1 MAQRFSEAAFIAS
14 STGNFK
20 FQNVEKRDT
29 EKSYVSEW
37 VNSLYGVNVNE
48 KKDKKHIHE
57 SQEDMFDEI
66 LNDEDNNEKT
76 IEVTEADENPETDDT
91 AKKIAFL
98 ESINYDPERTE
109 LIEEVHICDSSEN
122 YHYQSNMGPIVLN
135 NQMLE
140 DWQEKYSDVKEFL
153 EKREIE
159 FYFDWD
165 EMIAEAQVNGEITFG
180 EFEFEGEKY
189 FAYGYF
195 N

>member
-37 VNSLYGVNVNE
+37 VNSLYGVNINGE
-48 KKDKKHIHE
+48 KDKKHIHE

-66 LNDEDNNEKT
+66 LNDEDDNEKT
-76 IEVTEADENPETDDT
+76 IETTEAVNPETDDT

-98 ESINYDPERTE
+98 ESINYDPERTD
-109 LIEEVHICDSSEN
+109 LIEEVHICDSSES
-122 YHYQSNMGPIVLN
+122 YHYQSNIGSIVLN

-140 DWQEKYSDVKEFL
+140 DWQELHHEVKEFL
-153 EKREIE
+153 ENKGVE

-165 EMIAEAQVNGEITFG
+165 EMITEAQVNGEITFG
-180 EFEFEGEKY
+180 EFEFEGEKC

>member
-37 VNSLYGVNVNE
+37 VNSLYGVNINGE
-48 KKDKKHIHE
+48 KDKKHIHE

-66 LNDEDNNEKT
+66 LNDEDDNEKT
-76 IEVTEADENPETDDT
+76 IETTEVENPETDDI

-98 ESINYDPERTE
+98 ESINYDPERTD
-109 LIEEVHICDSSEN
+109 LIEEVHICDGSEN
-122 YHYQSNMGPIVLN
+122 YHYQSNIGSIVLN

-140 DWQEKYSDVKEFL
+140 DWQELHHEVKEFL
-153 EKREIE
+153 ENKRVE

-165 EMIAEAQVNGEITFG
+165 EMITEAQVNGEITFG
-180 EFEFEGEKY
+180 EFEFEGEKC

>member
-57 SQEDMFDEI
+57 SQEDIFDEI
-66 LNDEDNNEKT
+66 LNDSDNT
-76 IEVTEADENPETDDT
+76 IEVTEVEDNVPTETDDT

-98 ESINYDPERTE
+98 ESINYDPDRTD

-122 YHYQSNMGPIVLN
+122 YHFQSNMGPVVLN

-140 DWQEKYSDVKEFL
+140 DWQETHSDIKDFL
-153 EKREIE
+153 DSKEIE

-165 EMIAEAQVNGEITFG
+165 EMITEAKVNGEITFG

-189 FAYGYF
+189 FGYGYF
-195 N
+195 S

>member
-66 LNDEDNNEKT
+66 LNDSDNT
-76 IEVTEADENPETDDT
+76 IEVTEVEDNVPTETDDT

-98 ESINYDPERTE
+98 ESINYDPDRTD

-122 YHYQSNMGPIVLN
+122 YHFQSNMGPVVLN

-140 DWQEKYSDVKEFL
+140 DWQETHSDIKDFL
-153 EKREIE
+153 DSKEIE

-165 EMIAEAQVNGEITFG
+165 EMITEAKVNGEITFG

-189 FAYGYF
+189 FGYGYF
-195 N
+195 S

>member
-37 VNSLYGVNVNE
+37 VNSLYGVNLNKNE
-48 KKDKKHIHE
+48 KKHIHE
-57 SQEDMFDEI
+57 SQEDIFDEI
-66 LNDEDNNEKT
+66 LNDSDKT
-76 IEVTEADENPETDDT
+76 IEVTEVEDNVPTETDDT

-98 ESINYDPERTE
+98 ESMNCDPERTD
-109 LIEEVHICDSSEN
+109 LIDEVHICDSSEN
-122 YHYQSNMGPIVLN
+122 YHFQSNMGPVVLN

-140 DWQEKYSDVKEFL
+140 DWQETHSDIKDFL
-153 EKREIE
+153 DSKDVE

-165 EMIAEAQVNGEITFG
+165 EMITEAKVNGEITFG

-189 FAYGYF
+189 FGYGYF

>member
-37 VNSLYGVNVNE
+37 VNSLYGVNINGG
-48 KKDKKHIHE
+48 KDKKHIHE

-66 LNDEDNNEKT
+66 LNDEDGNEKT
-76 IEVTEADENPETDDT
+76 IETTEVENPETDDT

-98 ESINYDPERTE
+98 ESINYDPERTD
-109 LIEEVHICDSSEN
+109 LIEEVHICDGSEN
-122 YHYQSNMGPIVLN
+122 YHYQSNIGSIVLN

-140 DWQEKYSDVKEFL
+140 DWQELHHEVKEFL
-153 EKREIE
+153 ENKGVE

-165 EMIAEAQVNGEITFG
+165 EMITEAQVNGEITFG
-180 EFEFEGEKY
+180 EFEFEGEKC

>member
-37 VNSLYGVNVNE
+37 VNSLYGVNINGE
-48 KKDKKHIHE
+48 KDKKHIHE

-66 LNDEDNNEKT
+66 LNDEDDNEKT
-76 IEVTEADENPETDDT
+76 IETTEAENPETDDT

-98 ESINYDPERTE
+98 ESINYDPERTD
-109 LIEEVHICDSSEN
+109 LIEEVHICDGSEN
-122 YHYQSNMGPIVLN
+122 YHYQSNIGSIVLN

-140 DWQEKYSDVKEFL
+140 DWQELYHEVKEFL
-153 EKREIE
+153 ENKGVE

-165 EMIAEAQVNGEITFG
+165 EMITAAQVNCEITFG
-180 EFEFEGEKY
+180 EFEFEGEKC

>member
-37 VNSLYGVNVNE
+37 VNSLYGVNKNE
-48 KKDKKHIHE
+48 KKHIHE
-57 SQEDMFDEI
+57 SQEEMFDRI
-66 LNDEDNNEKT
+66 LNDSDET
-76 IEVTEADENPETDDT
+76 TEVTEVEDNVSTETDDI

-98 ESINYDPERTE
+98 ESINYDPERTD

-122 YHYQSNMGPIVLN
+122 YHYQSNMGPVVLN

-140 DWQEKYSDVKEFL
+140 DWQEIHSDIKEFL
-153 EKREIE
+153 DSKEIE

-165 EMIAEAQVNGEITFG
+165 EMITEAQANGEITFG

>member
-37 VNSLYGVNVNE
+37 VNSLYGVNLNKNE
-48 KKDKKHIHE
+48 KKHIYE
-57 SQEDMFDEI
+57 SQEEIFDEI
-66 LNDEDNNEKT
+66 LNDSDKT
-76 IEVTEADENPETDDT
+76 IEVTEVEDNVPTETEDI

-98 ESINYDPERTE
+98 ESINYDPERTD
-109 LIEEVHICDSSEN
+109 LIDEVHICDSSEN
-122 YHYQSNMGPIVLN
+122 YHFQSNMGPVVLN

-140 DWQEKYSDVKEFL
+140 DWQETHSDIKDFL
-153 EKREIE
+153 DSKEIE

-165 EMIAEAQVNGEITFG
+165 EMITEAQVNGKITFG

-189 FAYGYF
+189 FGYGYF

>member
-37 VNSLYGVNVNE
+37 VNSLYGVNLNKNE
-48 KKDKKHIHE
+48 KKHIYE
-57 SQEDMFDEI
+57 SQEEIFDEI
-66 LNDEDNNEKT
+66 LNDSDKT
-76 IEVTEADENPETDDT
+76 IEVTEVEDNVPTETDDI

-98 ESINYDPERTE
+98 ESINYDPERTD
-109 LIEEVHICDSSEN
+109 LIDEVHICDSSEN
-122 YHYQSNMGPIVLN
+122 YHFQSNMGPVVLN

-140 DWQEKYSDVKEFL
+140 DWQETHSDIKDFL
-153 EKREIE
+153 DSKEIE

-165 EMIAEAQVNGEITFG
+165 EMITEAQVNGKITFG

-189 FAYGYF
+189 FGYGYF

>member
-66 LNDEDNNEKT
+66 LNDSDNN
-76 IEVTEADENPETDDT
+76 IEVTEVEDNVPTETDDI
-91 AKKIAFL
+91 AKAFL
-98 ESINYDPERTE
+98 ESMNYDPERTD
-109 LIEEVHICDSSEN
+109 LLEEVHICDSSEN
-122 YHYQSNMGPIVLN
+122 YHFQSNMGPVVLN

-140 DWQEKYSDVKEFL
+140 DWQERYHDIKEFL
-153 EKREIE
+153 ETKEVE

-165 EMIAEAQVNGEITFG
+165 EMITEAKVNGEITFG
-180 EFEFEGEKY
+180 EFEFEGEEY
-189 FAYGYF
+189 FGYGYF